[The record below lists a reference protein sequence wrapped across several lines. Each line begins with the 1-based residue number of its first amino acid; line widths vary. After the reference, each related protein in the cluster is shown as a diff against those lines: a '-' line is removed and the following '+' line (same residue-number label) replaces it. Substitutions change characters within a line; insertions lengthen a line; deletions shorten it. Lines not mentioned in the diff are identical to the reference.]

1 MMLRAIVVSA
11 LATLGLTGCGTYVT
25 YGQLNR
31 PPHASTPRES
41 PLDVEVFVSR
51 TPPRP
56 YVEVYSLNGEK
67 QTEYSQANRDDMVA
81 SMRVKAASLG
91 CDGLVVGDVTRA
103 DATATSTGA
112 TAKVGGLSAVCIMY
126 R

>member
-1 MMLRAIVVSA
+1 MMVRAIVLSA
-11 LATLGLTGCGTYVT
+11 LATLGLTACGTYVT
-25 YGQLNR
+25 YAELNR
-31 PPHASTPRES
+31 PPHASTPRPS
-41 PLDVEVFVSR
+41 PLDVEVFVSKA
-51 TPPRP
+51 PPRP

-67 QTEYSQANRDDMVA
+67 RTEYSQADRNDMVA
-81 SMRVKAASLG
+81 SMRAKAAELG